1 MEKTIDGSYQLNK
14 IKLEKCSQLLT
25 HFLES
30 TDDEVRESREV
41 QCLHVI
47 KRKIVELEHP
57 SGCLHDILTCLYDNF
72 ALSKKGFFKW
82 REDTD
87 PTEQEGKGE
96 EFIFNAC
103 STLCYSTAC

>member
-30 TDDEVRESREV
+30 PDNDIRDDREV

-72 ALSKKGFFKW
+72 ALSKTGFFKW

-87 PTEQEGKGE
+87 PTEQEGKGKD
-96 EFIFNAC
+96 FAFA
-103 STLCYSTAC
+103 LR